1 MVCIPMNYK
10 IRIVNKLHC
19 CYSYRLGNDEQI
31 LASLKLEKKIA
42 ENTSLLIYSS
52 LYLNAFFTTIIR
64 CSVFKTPLWK
74 SYLKHKFSRN
84 LTVKAGL
91 LYLIFAS
98 LKLTRDLCLPL
109 DEFPLIIMLHELNE
123 KLKLGA
129 LNIIPLQS
137 KPSPAY
143 PTEHRQL

>member
-1 MVCIPMNYK
+1 M
-10 IRIVNKLHC
+10 
-19 CYSYRLGNDEQI
+19 RLC
-31 LASLKLEKKIA
+31 A
-42 ENTSLLIYSS
+42 
-52 LYLNAFFTTIIR
+52 
-64 CSVFKTPLWK
+64 
-74 SYLKHKFSRN
+74 KFPPVSQDV
-84 LTVKAGL
+84 LTRVV
-91 LYLIFAS
+91 AS
-98 LKLTRDLCLPL
+98 LKLTRDVCLPL